1 MSDLNLEDQKL
12 VTLAKGARA
21 RIGALA
27 GACVRDTD
35 GRTYSGASVKYLDRS
50 YSAVELAI
58 TTALAAGAVSLEAV
72 CVVGE
77 ETIDLAAIK
86 TILQTTGSVIVCDAQ
101 GAVVSVI
108 N

>member
-1 MSDLNLEDQKL
+1 MSDLSPEDQKL

-35 GRTYSGASVKYLDRS
+35 GRTYSGASVNYFDRS
-50 YSAVELAI
+50 YGAVEMAI

-86 TILQTTGSVIVCDAQ
+86 TILETTGSVIVCDAQ